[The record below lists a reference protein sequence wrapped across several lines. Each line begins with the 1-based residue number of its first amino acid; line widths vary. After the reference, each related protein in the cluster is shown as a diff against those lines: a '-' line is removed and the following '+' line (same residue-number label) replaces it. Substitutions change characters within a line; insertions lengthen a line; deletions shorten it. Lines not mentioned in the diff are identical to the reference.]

1 MGGRKRSHVSKAAT
15 PGQVPAG
22 GGPPW
27 ILIGG
32 LVVVTAAVA
41 LALLSSSGE
50 SPASSESEVAAAASE
65 TDEQASAPERPA
77 PPPAG
82 EPTPVPPAGA
92 PLPPLPLVANLV
104 PRSPQVIRD
113 TYIFAGQNPDVLEYV
128 PCFCGCETRGHK
140 RNADCFVQSRNP
152 DGSVREWD
160 THGMACIVCIDVA
173 HHAMQLHASGAR
185 VDDIRNAVESKYAAY
200 ERQTPTPLPPAPT
213 PAN

>member
-1 MGGRKRSHVSKAAT
+1 MGGHKRSRVSKAPA
-15 PGQVPAG
+15 PQLEPAG

-32 LVVVTAAVA
+32 LVVVAAAAA
-41 LALLSSSGE
+41 LMLLPSSGDT
-50 SPASSESEVAAAASE
+50 PASPDSEVASAASE
-65 TDEQASAPERPA
+65 RGDEETPTPDRPV

-82 EPTPVPPAGA
+82 EPTPVPPVDA
-92 PLPPLPLVANLV
+92 PLPPLPLVSNLV

-113 TYIFAGQNPDVLEYV
+113 TYIFAAQNPHVLEYV

-173 HHAMQLHASGAR
+173 RHAMQLRASGAR
-185 VDDIRNAVESKYAAY
+185 VDDIRAAVESTYAAY
-200 ERQTPTPLPPAPT
+200 ERQTPTPLPPAP
-213 PAN
+213 AN

>member
-1 MGGRKRSHVSKAAT
+1 MGGRKRSRVSN
-15 PGQVPAG
+15 PQVREQEPARG
-22 GGPPW
+22 GTPW

-32 LVVVTAAVA
+32 LVAVAAVGG
-41 LALLSSSGE
+41 LALLSSGGGTST
-50 SPASSESEVAAAASE
+50 SPEAEVASDTSA
-65 TDEQASAPERPA
+65 TDDEATPGPDRPA

-82 EPTPVPPAGA
+82 EPTPIPRADA
-92 PLPPLPLVANLV
+92 ALPPLPLVQNLV

-113 TYIFAGQNPDVLEYV
+113 AYIFAAQNPHVLEYV

-140 RNADCFVQSRNP
+140 RNADCFVQSRNS

-160 THGMACIVCIDVA
+160 THGMACIICIDVA
-173 HHAMQLHASGAR
+173 RDAMQMRASGAR

-200 ERQTPTPLPPAPT
+200 ERQTPTPLPPV

>member
-1 MGGRKRSHVSKAAT
+1 MGGRKRSRVSN
-15 PGQVPAG
+15 VPVRDEAPTA

-32 LVVVTAAVA
+32 VVVVAVAAA
-41 LALLSSSGE
+41 LALLPSSGDNPAAPE
-50 SPASSESEVAAAASE
+50 SDVASATSEADGAASPA
-65 TDEQASAPERPA
+65 ERPA

-82 EPTPVPPAGA
+82 EPTPIPRADA
-92 PLPPLPLVANLV
+92 ALPPLPLVSNLV
-104 PRSPQVIRD
+104 PRSPQIIRD
-113 TYIFAGQNPDVLEYV
+113 AYIFAAQNPHVLEYV

-173 HHAMQLHASGAR
+173 RDAMQMRASGAR
-185 VDDIRNAVESKYAAY
+185 VEDIRTAVESKYAAY
-200 ERQTPTPLPPAPT
+200 ERQTPTPHPPAP
-213 PAN
+213 AN

>member
-1 MGGRKRSHVSKAAT
+1 MGGRKRSRVSN
-15 PGQVPAG
+15 VPAREQEPVG

-32 LVVVTAAVA
+32 LVVVAAAAA
-41 LALLSSSGE
+41 LALLPSGGGA
-50 SPASSESEVAAAASE
+50 PAAPESEVADAGMDGEASPQR
-65 TDEQASAPERPA
+65 DRPT

-82 EPTPVPPAGA
+82 EPTPVPPADA
-92 PLPPLPLVANLV
+92 PLPPLPLVQNLV

-113 TYIFAGQNPDVLEYV
+113 AYVFAAGNPHVLEYV

-173 HHAMQLHASGAR
+173 RDAMQMRASGAR
-185 VDDIRNAVESKYAAY
+185 VEDIRNAVESKYAAY
-200 ERQTPTPLPPAPT
+200 ERQTPTPLPPT

>member
-1 MGGRKRSHVSKAAT
+1 MGGRKRSRVSNT
-15 PGQVPAG
+15 PVREQQPAS

-27 ILIGG
+27 ILLGG
-32 LVVVTAAVA
+32 LVAVAAVGG
-41 LALLSSSGE
+41 LALLSSVGDT
-50 SPASSESEVAAAASE
+50 ASTAPETEAASAMSE
-65 TDEQASAPERPA
+65 TDDEAARPDRPA

-82 EPTPVPPAGA
+82 EPTPIPPADA
-92 PLPPLPLVANLV
+92 ALPPLPLVQNLV

-113 TYIFAGQNPDVLEYV
+113 AYIFAAQNPQVLEYV

-152 DGSVREWD
+152 AGSVREWD
-160 THGMACIVCIDVA
+160 THGMECIVCIDVA
-173 HHAMQLHASGAR
+173 RDAMQMRASGAR

-200 ERQTPTPLPPAPT
+200 ERQTPTPLPPT

>member
-1 MGGRKRSHVSKAAT
+1 MGGRKRSRVSKA
-15 PGQVPAG
+15 PVPSQEPAG
-22 GGPPW
+22 GGTPW

-32 LVVVTAAVA
+32 LAVVAVAAVM
-41 LALLSSSGE
+41 ALLSFNSEG
-50 SPASSESEVAAAASE
+50 PASPDSEVASAASE
-65 TDEQASAPERPA
+65 SGDEVTTPERPA

-82 EPTPVPPAGA
+82 EPTPIPPPDAS
-92 PLPPLPLVANLV
+92 LPPLPLVSNLV

-113 TYIFAGQNPDVLEYV
+113 AYIFAAQNPQVLEYV

-173 HHAMQLHASGAR
+173 RDAMQMRASGAR

-200 ERQTPTPLPPAPT
+200 ERQTPTPLPPA
-213 PAN
+213 AN

>member
-1 MGGRKRSHVSKAAT
+1 MGGRKRSRVSNA
-15 PGQVPAG
+15 PVREQQPAS

-32 LVVVTAAVA
+32 LVAVVAVGG
-41 LALLSSSGE
+41 LALFFSGDASTSPE
-50 SPASSESEVAAAASE
+50 STVASDTSAAD
-65 TDEQASAPERPA
+65 DEATPQPDRPA

-82 EPTPVPPAGA
+82 EPTPIPPVDAT
-92 PLPPLPLVANLV
+92 LPPLPMVQNLV

-113 TYIFAGQNPDVLEYV
+113 AYVFAAQNPHVLDYV
-128 PCFCGCETRGHK
+128 PCYCGCETRGHK

-160 THGMACIVCIDVA
+160 THGMACIICIDVA
-173 HHAMQLHASGAR
+173 RDAMQMRASGAR
-185 VDDIRNAVESKYAAY
+185 VDDIRAAVESKYAAY
-200 ERQTPTPLPPAPT
+200 ERQTPTPFPPT

>member
-1 MGGRKRSHVSKAAT
+1 MGGRKRTRVSKA
-15 PGQVPAG
+15 PVPPQEPAG

-32 LVVVTAAVA
+32 LVIVAAVA
-41 LALLSSSGE
+41 IVALLPSRDDA
-50 SPASSESEVAAAASE
+50 PASPDGEVAAASE
-65 TDEQASAPERPA
+65 AAGEAAAPARPA

-82 EPTPVPPAGA
+82 EPTPIPPPDAA
-92 PLPPLPLVANLV
+92 LPPLPLVSNLV
-104 PRSPQVIRD
+104 PRSPQAIRD
-113 TYIFAGQNPDVLEYV
+113 AYIFAAQNPQVLEYV

-173 HHAMQLHASGAR
+173 RDAMQMRASGAR
-185 VDDIRNAVESKYAAY
+185 VDDIRDAVESKYAAY
-200 ERQTPTPLPPAPT
+200 ERQTPTPLPPA
-213 PAN
+213 AN

>member
-1 MGGRKRSHVSKAAT
+1 MGGRKRSRVSNA
-15 PGQVPAG
+15 PVREQEPAS

-32 LVVVTAAVA
+32 LVAVAAVGG
-41 LALLSSSGE
+41 LALLSSGGGTSTAPE
-50 SPASSESEVAAAASE
+50 TEVASDTSA
-65 TDEQASAPERPA
+65 TDDEATPEPDRPA

-82 EPTPVPPAGA
+82 EPTPVPPVDAG
-92 PLPPLPLVANLV
+92 LPPLPLVQNLV

-113 TYIFAGQNPDVLEYV
+113 AYIFAAQNPQVLEYV

-160 THGMACIVCIDVA
+160 THGMACIICIDVA
-173 HHAMQLHASGAR
+173 RDAMQMRASGAR

-200 ERQTPTPLPPAPT
+200 ERQTPTPLPPV

>member
-1 MGGRKRSHVSKAAT
+1 MGGRKRSRVSSTAVRE
-15 PGQVPAG
+15 PQPA

-32 LVVVTAAVA
+32 LAAVA
-41 LALLSSSGE
+41 AAGGLALLLSGGGATPPE
-50 SPASSESEVAAAASE
+50 GGAAAAPSAE
-65 TDEQASAPERPA
+65 EDEAQRPDRPA

-82 EPTPVPPAGA
+82 EPTPVPPADA
-92 PLPPLPLVANLV
+92 ALPPLPSVPNLV

-113 TYIFAGQNPDVLEYV
+113 AYVFAARNPHVLEYV

-140 RNADCFVQSRNP
+140 GNADCFVQSRNP

-173 HHAMQLHASGAR
+173 RDAMQMRASGAR
-185 VDDIRNAVESKYAAY
+185 VEDVRNAVETKYAAY
-200 ERQTPTPLPPAPT
+200 ERQTPTPLPPAP
-213 PAN
+213 AN